1 MIITQEN
8 RKVVASQN
16 FDSVN
21 CTIDAEDMRYVASLL
36 RNNYS
41 NTQLAVIREI
51 SANALD
57 ANVEAN
63 AKRRIEVKLPTS
75 MNPTF
80 AVRDFG
86 GGLSEEDVFGLYSKY
101 GKSTKRQSNN
111 YIGAFGIGKFAP
123 LSYGDN
129 FTCVSY
135 HNGKKTTYNIFVNED
150 DDTKISRIGDSVPT
164 DEPTGL
170 SIEVAVADND
180 VNSFR
185 ETSQKFFQFFP
196 SHEMPYFIG
205 AEDDFIKPQEKI
217 LASDTDDWF
226 FINRESRSYY
236 GGNSHII
243 MGRVS
248 YKIDPSSIQVENYI
262 SDDARRRIVETL
274 LNDNNFYIRL
284 PLGSVKL
291 HHSRESLEYN
301 KMTQKSVCK
310 AFYQASKEI
319 QEIAKEKLQDSTCLY
334 NAKQNYAQVVNALP
348 YQIKEVFR
356 SSFEW
361 NDIHIDSPTFDRE
374 YRFQDNLIISHY
386 EKEEDSSARNNFK
399 LRNTKTNRIYAQE
412 NTLLVIQDLASSHGN
427 NLRVRTLMNEDE
439 DLKNVYIIR
448 PTDQKAEN
456 HLWQTT
462 DGGMGFQLINKK
474 LIRFTSQVEK
484 EKIVRNKVSGKS
496 RASIPLFKMTKEKGY
511 GYRNAD
517 YWSNVSDPINSIEL
531 DKAEGSINGKLIYV
545 PIKNYKIDC
554 ENLQRELTLDN
565 VYGMYKAVRN
575 VAENKSEQ
583 KNFVLFGVR
592 TGDVK
597 KLDSEVWVSFFDF
610 YLDICK
616 KLVLKEKADAEVIY
630 KKISLNQSKDFDS
643 SKYTYGLARIIGNK
657 TFDIS
662 SFALSHPVSV
672 AVADWKIVDS
682 ETDNTK
688 VNNAINYIMIHD
700 KEWLEMTFDKV
711 DGKQMQK
718 RFDSFNSKYPLLNII
733 GNNVHYRWTDLNSKE
748 QDVDNKMILDYISLC
763 DGVED

>member
-1 MIITQEN
+1 
-8 RKVVASQN
+8 
-16 FDSVN
+16 
-21 CTIDAEDMRYVASLL
+21 
-36 RNNYS
+36 
-41 NTQLAVIREI
+41 
-51 SANALD
+51 
-57 ANVEAN
+57 
-63 AKRRIEVKLPTS
+63 
-75 MNPTF
+75 
-80 AVRDFG
+80 
-86 GGLSEEDVFGLYSKY
+86 
-101 GKSTKRQSNN
+101 
-111 YIGAFGIGKFAP
+111 
-123 LSYGDN
+123 
-129 FTCVSY
+129 
-135 HNGKKTTYNIFVNED
+135 
-150 DDTKISRIGDSVPT
+150 
-164 DEPTGL
+164 
-170 SIEVAVADND
+170 
-180 VNSFR
+180 
-185 ETSQKFFQFFP
+185 
-196 SHEMPYFIG
+196 
-205 AEDDFIKPQEKI
+205 
-217 LASDTDDWF
+217 
-226 FINRESRSYY
+226 
-236 GGNSHII
+236 
-243 MGRVS
+243 MGRVA
-248 YKIDPSSIQVENYI
+248 YKIDPSSIQVGNYI
-262 SDDARRRIVETL
+262 SDDSRKRIVETL
-274 LNDNNFYIRL
+274 LNDVNFYIRL

-301 KMTQKSVCK
+301 KMTQKAVCK

-531 DKAEGSINGKLIYV
+531 DKVEGSINGKLIYV

-575 VAENKSEQ
+575 VAEDKSEQ
-583 KNFVLFGVR
+583 K
-592 TGDVK
+592 
-597 KLDSEVWVSFFDF
+597 KLCFIRCS
-610 YLDICK
+610 
-616 KLVLKEKADAEVIY
+616 
-630 KKISLNQSKDFDS
+630 
-643 SKYTYGLARIIGNK
+643 
-657 TFDIS
+657 
-662 SFALSHPVSV
+662 
-672 AVADWKIVDS
+672 
-682 ETDNTK
+682 
-688 VNNAINYIMIHD
+688 
-700 KEWLEMTFDKV
+700 
-711 DGKQMQK
+711 
-718 RFDSFNSKYPLLNII
+718 
-733 GNNVHYRWTDLNSKE
+733 YR
-748 QDVDNKMILDYISLC
+748 
-763 DGVED
+763 